1 MKVNAIADNWNQGVS
16 YLCRPMAFVSKMPGI
31 WFSKYTQA
39 AYFQSALV
47 TMERFRD
54 VMNATL
60 SAGGYT
66 VPTDIP
72 YTQLLIRVAAEATI
86 DDREDIIN
94 GLRPFFPSDNVYVSN
109 TLKLLEAAET
119 STQMLSL
126 FLTIVGVI
134 AMVLCFFILWLS
146 FTANVQENTWE
157 FGVLRAIG
165 LNHVEVVMLY
175 IYEATTIVV
184 TSALLGTVIGILVAC
199 SLTLQFNLF
208 TEMPFV
214 MRFPTSLYCVV
225 LVLALICATV
235 GSYFPVRNFMKRSI
249 ADIIRRQ

>member
-1 MKVNAIADNWNQGVS
+1 MQICIHACIQTYLLNVLVSVLSVRQTDIVLVDQQERAIEHA
-16 YLCRPMAFVSKMPGI
+16 
-31 WFSKYTQA
+31 KYT
-39 AYFQSALV
+39 S
-47 TMERFRD
+47 
-54 VMNATL
+54 
-60 SAGGYT
+60 
-66 VPTDIP
+66 I
-72 YTQLLIRVAAEATI
+72 
-86 DDREDIIN
+86 
-94 GLRPFFPSDNVYVSN
+94 
-109 TLKLLEAAET
+109 
-119 STQMLSL
+119 
-126 FLTIVGVI
+126 
-134 AMVLCFFILWLS
+134 
-146 FTANVQENTWE
+146 
-157 FGVLRAIG
+157 GVLRAIG

>member
-1 MKVNAIADNWNQGVS
+1 VFIAWV
-16 YLCRPMAFVSKMPGI
+16 YLCV
-31 WFSKYTQA
+31 Y
-39 AYFQSALV
+39 
-47 TMERFRD
+47 
-54 VMNATL
+54 L
-60 SAGGYT
+60 SAGYT

-157 FGVLRAIG
+157 FGMCG
-165 LNHVEVVMLY
+165 FKSKWMSN
-175 IYEATTIVV
+175 
-184 TSALLGTVIGILVAC
+184 
-199 SLTLQFNLF
+199 
-208 TEMPFV
+208 
-214 MRFPTSLYCVV
+214 CVC
-225 LVLALICATV
+225 ICEC
-235 GSYFPVRNFMKRSI
+235 M
-249 ADIIRRQ
+249 